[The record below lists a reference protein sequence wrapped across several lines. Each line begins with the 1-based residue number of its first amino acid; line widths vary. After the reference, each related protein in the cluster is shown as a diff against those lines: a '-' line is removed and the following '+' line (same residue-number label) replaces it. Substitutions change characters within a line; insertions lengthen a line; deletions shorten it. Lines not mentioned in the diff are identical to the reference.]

1 MTKITL
7 TFSPNVIHYR
17 CEREIRSRS
26 LFPRLDRAT
35 LTLESIMANL
45 FVLNLDGTIAPVAAD
60 KNCNALIAH
69 AVSILAGDSDVPSAP
84 EPIDVDARR
93 AALFGEVTS
102 GALSMDDA
110 VAALKAL
117 DAEVVAAAKAA
128 KADPPVLLL
137 AGTPATAAEVKR
149 AFRGAE
155 SGTSVE
161 VASLDDSRVGTITM
175 FRV

>member
-1 MTKITL
+1 
-7 TFSPNVIHYR
+7 
-17 CEREIRSRS
+17 
-26 LFPRLDRAT
+26 
-35 LTLESIMANL
+35 MANL
-45 FVLNLDGTIAPVAAD
+45 FVLNLAGTIAPVAAD

-69 AVSILAGDSDVPSAP
+69 AVSILAGDSDVPTAP

-93 AALFGEVTS
+93 AALFGEVTAGS
-102 GALSMDDA
+102 MSMDDA

-128 KADPPVLLL
+128 KADPAVLLL
-137 AGTPATAAEVKR
+137 AGEPATAAEVKR

-161 VASLDDSRVGTITM
+161 VASLDGDRTGTITM